1 MRRLPI
7 TWISLGLNAVLLV
20 AMFIL
25 IGWTHVHSFWFATRL
40 NGLHRDVCPQ
50 VIAPKFETSKDGDTT
65 TTTFFVTSDAIA
77 SGCAKDLME
86 SARLT
91 DYLAHPEHA
100 AADATRIRKLSG
112 NNTLYITQVKSLE
125 SGELLSPR
133 HFDN

>member
-1 MRRLPI
+1 MRHLPV

-20 AMFIL
+20 TMFIL
-25 IGWTHVHSFWFATRL
+25 IGWTHMHSFWFAQRL
-40 NGLHRDVCPQ
+40 SGLHRDVCPQ
-50 VIAPKFETSKDGDTT
+50 VIAPKFETSKDGNTT
-65 TTTFFVTSDAIA
+65 TTTFYVSNDAVS

-100 AADATRIRKLSG
+100 AADAAKIRTIGG

-133 HFDN
+133 SY

>member
-1 MRRLPI
+1 
-7 TWISLGLNAVLLV
+7 
-20 AMFIL
+20 MFIL

-65 TTTFFVTSDAIA
+65 TTTFFVTQEAVA

-86 SARLT
+86 SSRMT

-100 AADATRIRKLSG
+100 AIDASRIRKLSG

-125 SGELLSPR
+125 TGELLSPLR
-133 HFDN
+133 Y